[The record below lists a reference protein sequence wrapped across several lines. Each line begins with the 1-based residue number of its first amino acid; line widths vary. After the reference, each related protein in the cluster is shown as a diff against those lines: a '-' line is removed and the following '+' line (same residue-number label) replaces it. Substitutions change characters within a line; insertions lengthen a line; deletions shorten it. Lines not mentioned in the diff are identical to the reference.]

1 MDSVKAPGGVEGWRR
16 HLGNICMSLVSVFH
30 AHEGRTRVP
39 FPPARESRESFKPSQ
54 LTSVPRAVR
63 GLNATY
69 GSDEK
74 AKPDVAYSRPLRFDR
89 VARRMRME
97 SLWLDRIHRGYLAA
111 LQCFSC
117 HMSSDRAEE
126 ASIGM
131 IGTL

>member
-1 MDSVKAPGGVEGWRR
+1 MEEAPWEYMYVPGQRLPCTRGEDSRA
-16 HLGNICMSLVSVFH
+16 ISS
-30 AHEGRTRVP
+30 
-39 FPPARESRESFKPSQ
+39 ARESRESFKPSQ